1 MRGGLLVEDDGPGA
15 AVEKEEKFSGS
26 FSFLFAAD
34 RKFDTSIVVVLLAR
48 WKLIAILVASG
59 GSDAQEGGDEW
70 GKKSQEHRENGRGE
84 MSGIRQKVR
93 RRTNR
98 PPDGNL
104 DGNQMK

>member
-34 RKFDTSIVVVLLAR
+34 RKFDTSVVVVLLAR

-59 GSDAQEGGDEW
+59 GSDAQG
-70 GKKSQEHRENGRGE
+70 
-84 MSGIRQKVR
+84 R
-93 RRTNR
+93 RR
-98 PPDGNL
+98 
-104 DGNQMK
+104 